1 MPLTGK
7 HIMGHLSKLLFIL
20 FLNSLGAVSQAA
32 VPMVEGGTDF
42 SLFIAQDGS
51 VLAAGS
57 DASGQLGQGRTLS
70 TLNPIPSKLSSVQK
84 IVSGFAHNLAINSDK
99 TLLAWGNNSE
109 GQLGDGTN
117 VSRSMPQ
124 TVDTLAGVVAVAAG
138 EYHSIVVLQDG
149 SVRSWG
155 TNKDGQLGD
164 GSLSSRLSPVTV
176 KGIGN
181 VKAVAAGH
189 NHSLAL
195 KKDGT
200 VWAWGGNY
208 WGQLG
213 NGTDV
218 DSKVPVQV
226 KLQNGGPVEN
236 IVAIAAGHSFSV
248 AIQQD
253 GKILV
258 WGYLYVDSST
268 EFAVWT
274 STPTDNSLGQWA
286 AKDVVAGRDHVL
298 ILDQGGNLWSW
309 GGNYYGQLGTGSD
322 SPDET
327 VYSIKPLWIEHL
339 TGIRAIAAG
348 QDHSLAVKSDG
359 SIWYWGFTH
368 YSPEG
373 DEYLYEPTPLPL
385 GSTTGG
391 DSVAAGNSHSLV
403 LLANGNV
410 LAWGDN
416 VDGQLGDGAMTVRSV
431 VSAVTGLSGMTQ
443 VSAGN
448 GHALALKSDGSVWA
462 WGAGQNGQLGMGRR
476 ANVSRPTKIE
486 NLSGIKKI
494 FAAGSHS
501 LAIKN
506 DGTLWAWG
514 NNYYGQLG
522 DDSTE
527 DRNKPVQVKT
537 KVDGISQPLANIV
550 AACGGDS
557 HSAAIDRAGTVWR
570 WGYDEYDAAAD
581 THYYYDTAIKVTAI
595 PASKEIACGS
605 EFSLVLANDG
615 TVWAWG
621 NNYYGQ
627 LGDGTDIDSYPD
639 TTSYSLQVGG
649 GLNNVG
655 AIAAGSYHSLAL
667 KNDGTLWR
675 WGYSRYDSATGEDKY
690 FPTPVQIDGLTQLA
704 AIGAGDWHSLAV
716 KDDGSVYSWGFNWA
730 GQLADGTYE
739 EFRSTPQLAI
749 NADVSG
755 ILDLSPTSSNSVAC
769 PIMVQTN
776 KTGSVDA
783 VTAGFRLF
791 VGDQT
796 NCTSSR
802 KRAAGGYQVFVAAN
816 HPSSGQWFLL
826 KGVENG
832 ATLPAPTWA
841 QYLGGPLPVF
851 AANAGAGGL
860 DEHVQATLIEG
871 VDTRQLAGFDVY
883 VGYGADADEMLRANR
898 VKRIFTLGVDG
909 RPVIRK

>member
-1 MPLTGK
+1 MDHFLR
-7 HIMGHLSKLLFIL
+7 LLFIF
-20 FLNSLGAVSQAA
+20 FLSALNGASFAA
-32 VPMVEGGTDF
+32 TPMVEGGSDF
-42 SLFIAQDGS
+42 SLFLAQDGT

-70 TLNPIPSKLSSVQK
+70 TISPIPSKVSSVQK
-84 IVSGFAHNLAINSDK
+84 IASGFAHNLAIKQDK

-117 VSRSMPQ
+117 ISRSMPQ
-124 TVDTLAGVVAVAAG
+124 TVGNLAGVVAVAAG
-138 EYHSIVVLQDG
+138 EYHSIAVLQDG

-155 TNKDGQLGD
+155 INKDGQLGD
-164 GSLSSRLSPVTV
+164 GSLSSRLSPVAV

-181 VKAVAAGH
+181 VKTVAAGH

-195 KKDGT
+195 MEDGT

-218 DSKVPVQV
+218 DAKLPVQV
-226 KLQNGGPVEN
+226 KLQNGSPIQN

-258 WGYLYVDSST
+258 WGYLYVDSTTEST
-268 EFAVWT
+268 VWT
-274 STPTDNSLGQWA
+274 STPTDNSLGRWV

-298 ILDQGGNLWSW
+298 VLDQDGDLWSW
-309 GGNYYGQLGTGSD
+309 GGNYYGQLGTGSGN
-322 SPDET
+322 PDET
-327 VYSIKPLWIEHL
+327 VYSIKPLWINSVSS
-339 TGIRAIAAG
+339 IQAIAAG
-348 QDHSLAVKSDG
+348 QNHSLAAKKDG
-359 SIWYWGFTH
+359 SVWLWGFTR
-368 YSPEG
+368 YTPE
-373 DEYLYEPTPLPL
+373 DDMYRYYTAPHQLEN
-385 GSTTGG
+385 TTGG
-391 DSVAAGNSHSLV
+391 SSVAAGSSHSLA

-431 VSAVTGLSGMTQ
+431 VSAVTGLSGITQ

-448 GHALALKSDGSVWA
+448 GHGLALKSDGTAWA
-462 WGAGQNGQLGMGRR
+462 WGAGQNGQLGIGRR

-486 NLSGIKKI
+486 TLSGVKRIA
-494 FAAGSHS
+494 AAGAHS

-522 DDSTE
+522 DDSAE
-527 DRNKPVQVKT
+527 DSTKPVQVKT
-537 KVDGISQPLANIV
+537 KVGGVSQPLANIV

-557 HSAAIDRAGTVWR
+557 HSAAIDSSGTVWR

-581 THYYYDTAIKVTAI
+581 TNYYYDTAIKVAAI
-595 PASKEIACGS
+595 PASKDIACGS
-605 EFSLVLANDG
+605 EFTLVLANDG

-649 GLNNVG
+649 GLNNVS
-655 AIAAGSYHSLAL
+655 AIAAGSHHSLAI
-667 KNDGTLWR
+667 KKDGTVWR

-690 FPTPVQIDGLTQLA
+690 FSTPVQIDDLAQVA

-716 KDDGSVYSWGFNWA
+716 KSDGSVSSWGFNWA
-730 GQLADGTYE
+730 GQLADGSYE

-749 NADVSG
+749 NAAVSG

-769 PIMVQTN
+769 PIVVQTN

-796 NCTSSR
+796 NCTSTR

-883 VGYGADADEMLRANR
+883 VGYGTDADEMLRANR